1 MKGITKLFGGAGKQ
15 VKQYVSNKKDMMKRL
30 CVDVLI

>member
-15 VKQYVSNKKDMMKRL
+15 VKQYVSNKKNGMKRS
-30 CVDVLI
+30 CADVLV